1 MLAELARLGEI
12 RPRCCLK
19 LGPQAAVWAEAKGL
33 WGRRTHHSAVRPLPA
48 GLIKPS
54 PVDPNIGD
62 VPALAQHLE
71 ALLRPVVVGGTRR
84 LPALPRPPRS
94 TCLLLPDLCVR
105 AAIIRLEKLPARAE
119 EQEALIGWRAA
130 QEQLLPVAGT
140 RVAYHILTD
149 VRADGPATVLT
160 MAIREAV
167 LRQYESVCD
176 AVGLNPLEVESVTT
190 RLFNC
195 WGHVTG
201 WFRRHDP
208 SDLLW
213 ISVLDSGLTVL
224 VIHQGAPVY
233 FRAKRLPQPAKTESV
248 PVNREEGI
256 VDDVVASLASCA
268 DAFPKAIPSRFVLA
282 SDAGDLH
289 LLEALRRE
297 LKLEGEELDWRLA
310 QRAGWRTE
318 KGDGGFAVVPA
329 VAGVVGR
336 A

>member
-19 LGPQAAVWAEAKGL
+19 LGPRAAVWAEVGGL

-54 PVDPNIGD
+54 PVEPNISD

-71 ALLRPVVVGGTRR
+71 ALLRPVLVGGSRR
-84 LPALPRPPRS
+84 LPALPRPPR
-94 TCLLLPDLCVR
+94 TACLLLPDLCVR
-105 AAIIRLEKLPARAE
+105 AAIIRLETLPARSE
-119 EQEALIGWRAA
+119 EREALIQWRAA

-140 RVAYHILTD
+140 RVAYHVLTD
-149 VRADGPATVLT
+149 VRTDGPATVLT
-160 MAIREAV
+160 MAMRDAV

-195 WGHVTG
+195 WGRVTG

-208 SDLLW
+208 ADLLW

-224 VIHQGAPVY
+224 IIHQGAPVY
-233 FRAKRLPQPAKTESV
+233 FRAKRLPPPAKSESV
-248 PVNREEGI
+248 PVDREDRI
-256 VDDVVASLASCA
+256 VEDVVASLESCA
-268 DAFPKAIPSRFVLA
+268 DAYPKAVPSRFVLA
-282 SDAGDLH
+282 SDAADLH
-289 LLEALRRE
+289 LLEALRGE
-297 LKLEGEELDWRLA
+297 LGLEGEELDWRLA
-310 QRAGWRTE
+310 QRAGWGKG

-329 VAGVVGR
+329 VAGALGR